1 MKKLLIAFLILL
13 FAVWLGFLIHR
24 DPGYVLITYGS
35 WSIEMSLWVGILLTV
50 IAFALVSMIFRLLHH
65 TSRLGSKYQ
74 RWDKK
79 RKQKKSAELTTLAIC
94 QLLQGDWGQA
104 ENSFKKALHGSVT
117 PLSNYLFAA
126 RSAHMSKAYDR
137 RDTYLDHGRKKV
149 AVAELALY
157 LKQAHFQINAKQWD
171 KAEETLESIK
181 RIKPNHPRYLK
192 LQKKLLLKT
201 QNWQQLADL
210 LPNLRKYKALS
221 ETSLDVLEEKVAVAL
236 LSESS
241 DADTLKVT
249 WDALSKPTKLNSQV
263 VATFALQSLHKQC
276 SALAT
281 SAIETALKKHW
292 DNKLIRYYGLI
303 RAENESKQ
311 LSTAESWL
319 KKHPEDPELLL
330 CLGRLCSREKL
341 WGKAKLHLD
350 KLIALDPSSPAFLE
364 LAKVS
369 DGLGEQEAMQN
380 NYRKAAEY
388 AQACPAMRT

>member
-50 IAFALVSMIFRLLHH
+50 IAFALITMIFRLLHH

-94 QLLQGDWGQA
+94 QLLQGDWSQA
-104 ENSFKKALHGSVT
+104 ENNFKKALHGSVT
-117 PLSNYLFAA
+117 PLVNYLFAA
-126 RSAHMSKAYDR
+126 RSAHMSQAYDR
-137 RDTYLDHGRKKV
+137 RDTYLEHGRKKV
-149 AVAELALY
+149 KAAELSLY
-157 LKQAHFQINAKQWD
+157 LKQAHFQIDAKQWNQ
-171 KAEETLESIK
+171 AEQTLESIK
-181 RIKPNHPRYLK
+181 LMKPNHPRHLK
-192 LQKKLLLKT
+192 LQKKVLLKM
-201 QNWQQLADL
+201 QNWEQLAEL
-210 LPNLRKYKALS
+210 LPNLRKYKVLS
-221 ETSLDVLEEKVAVAL
+221 ETSLDALEEKVAVAL
-236 LSESS
+236 LSESN
-241 DADTLKVT
+241 DADALKAT
-249 WDALSKPTKLNSQV
+249 WDTLPKSTKVNPQV
-263 VATFALQSLHKQC
+263 AATFALQSLHKQC

-281 SAIETALKKHW
+281 SVIETTLKKHW
-292 DNKLIRYYGLI
+292 DNKLVKYYGLM

-311 LSTAESWL
+311 IGTAESWL

-330 CLGRLCSREKL
+330 CLGRLCNREKL

-350 KLIALDPSSPAFLE
+350 KLIASDPSSRAFLA
-364 LAKVS
+364 LAKVN
-369 DGLGEQEAMQN
+369 DGLGEQEAMQD